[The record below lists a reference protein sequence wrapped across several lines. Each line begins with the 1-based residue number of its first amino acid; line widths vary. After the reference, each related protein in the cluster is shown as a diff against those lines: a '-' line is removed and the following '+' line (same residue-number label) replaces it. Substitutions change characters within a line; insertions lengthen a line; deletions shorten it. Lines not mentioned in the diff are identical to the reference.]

1 MKTSREEQRQERTRR
16 ELEANMLSWVEMM
29 NAKIKNQTEDTE

>member
-1 MKTSREEQRQERTRR
+1 MKTSREEQRQERTRQ

-29 NAKIKNQTEDTE
+29 NAKIKTQTEDTE